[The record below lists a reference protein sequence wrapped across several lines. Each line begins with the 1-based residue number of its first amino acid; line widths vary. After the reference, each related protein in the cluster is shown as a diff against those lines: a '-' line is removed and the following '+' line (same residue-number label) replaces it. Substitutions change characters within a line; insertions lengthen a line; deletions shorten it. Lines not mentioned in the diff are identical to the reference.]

1 MKKKFIIIYLFLFIF
16 SLSSDVCK
24 NENFSTIQIVKRSY
38 ASNGSYILSYSVK
51 PDMYTEDITY
61 SLSSSNTSLVVSN
74 YYSVDL
80 DTSEDQVTITNLSA
94 CGYTCYLKLYAVDD
108 PDVNAVVTLDYQKR
122 VSGGVSAYFDGDES
136 KVTFT
141 SSVRYGIGS
150 VSPSYSVEDES
161 LTFNSTFVTKVKSIL
176 TPTTTT
182 TSSYSGL
189 IYYGFSGDKST
200 YLNDFSLYSLTYNLY
215 SKYTSQEIIRGSLVT
230 SSVTKRLSSFSG
242 TTDYEELFL
251 GYFPTFDYIGYVNGV
266 SYSRSL
272 YVQVLRD

>member
-122 VSGGVSAYFDGDES
+122 VSGVSAYFDGDES

>member
-24 NENFSTIQIVKRSY
+24 NGNFSTIQIVKRSY

-122 VSGGVSAYFDGDES
+122 VSGVSAYFDGDES